1 MELEIKRF
9 KKEIELRDNQ
19 IETLKKANEGK
30 KDNAILQQKIAELT
44 NYNEDLKKFQ
54 LDKDFQINELNKI
67 LQNKEKV
74 IFKLSIRKNYI
85 NCFFIFERKEKLVH

>member
-1 MELEIKRF
+1 MLSNAIDKSSNQGEAISFDIEIKRL

-19 IETLKKANEGK
+19 IDTLKKASEGK

-67 LQNKEKV
+67 LANKENV
-74 IFKLSIRKNYI
+74 IY
-85 NCFFIFERKEKLVH
+85 